1 MRRIPQQG
9 PSSRQGASAEGIAT
23 INQPVI
29 ELEAFPC
36 WMAPRAM
43 ILGLTG
49 GFGCGKSTTAKFFAE
64 RGFRHVD
71 SDLVVR
77 EQVLHLEPVA
87 SAVRAHFGDSVFL
100 STGEVDRPALARI
113 VFSKDSE
120 RLWLEDLTHP
130 VYYGILRAMLR
141 AGPDVDWLVEV
152 PLLFE
157 KSLENWFDFTVC
169 VASDRSSQLARLE
182 QRGLDRALAE
192 QRISKQL
199 PLARK
204 IELSDLVLWNDG
216 STGFL
221 KSQVDR
227 IVDSLNPAQAGAH
240 FPENPDVPSS
250 QVRRRNFRP

>member
-1 MRRIPQQG
+1 
-9 PSSRQGASAEGIAT
+9 
-23 INQPVI
+23 
-29 ELEAFPC
+29 
-36 WMAPRAM
+36 M

-49 GFGCGKSTTAKFFAE
+49 CFGCGKSTTAKLFAE

-71 SDLVVR
+71 SDMIVR
-77 EQVLHLEPVA
+77 EQVLPQPAIFGAIRE
-87 SAVRAHFGDSVFL
+87 HFGEGVFQ
-100 STGEVDRPALARI
+100 STGLVDRPKLGAI
-113 VFSKDSE
+113 VFSDDSE
-120 RLWLEDLTHP
+120 RLWLENLTHP
-130 VYYGILRAMLR
+130 VYFGILRSLLR
-141 AGPDVDWLVEV
+141 GGEASHWLVEV

-157 KSLENWFDFTVC
+157 KCMENWFDFTLC
-169 VASDRSSQLARLE
+169 VACDSHSQLARLE

-227 IVDSLNPAQAGAH
+227 IVDSLLQAKAGAP
-240 FPENPDVPSS
+240 FTEIPDVPSS
-250 QVRRRNFRP
+250 QDRRRNVRTR

>member
-1 MRRIPQQG
+1 MLDTG
-9 PSSRQGASAEGIAT
+9 DS
-23 INQPVI
+23 
-29 ELEAFPC
+29 
-36 WMAPRAM
+36 M

-49 GFGCGKSTTAKFFAE
+49 CFGCGKSTTAKFFAE
-64 RGFRHVD
+64 RGFRHID

-77 EQVLHLEPVA
+77 EQVLTQPAISGAIRE
-87 SAVRAHFGDSVFL
+87 HFGDGVFQP
-100 STGEVDRPALARI
+100 TGLVDRPALGAI
-113 VFSKDSE
+113 VFSNDSE
-120 RLWLEDLTHP
+120 RIWLEDLTHP
-130 VYYGILRAMLR
+130 VYFGILRGMLR
-141 AGPDVDWLVEV
+141 EGPGPNWLVEV

-157 KSLENWFDFTVC
+157 KCMENWFDFTLC
-169 VASDRSSQLARLE
+169 VACDPLSQLARLE

-227 IVDSLNPAQAGAH
+227 IVDSLIQAKAGAPFKEH
-240 FPENPDVPSS
+240 PDVPSS
-250 QVRRRNFRP
+250 QDRRRNVRTR